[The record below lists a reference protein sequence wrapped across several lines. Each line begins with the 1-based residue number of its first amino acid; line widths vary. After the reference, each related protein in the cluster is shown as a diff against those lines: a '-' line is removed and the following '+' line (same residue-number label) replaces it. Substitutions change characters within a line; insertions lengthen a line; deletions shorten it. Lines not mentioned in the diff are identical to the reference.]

1 MFLYSRKKQDYTWKK
16 KTTVSSTNPI
26 RTVRE
31 LIFKLS
37 QLLEARFPYVWIKG
51 EVTNC
56 TLASSGHIYF
66 SLKDEQELLNCVWFK
81 RYHQDLAFDPLTGEC
96 FENGKKPSLAQSLR
110 DGQEIIC
117 AGKLAVYGA
126 RGQYQ
131 LIVEHALENGI
142 GQLHEAFEKLKQ
154 KLSSEGL
161 FDMKHKK
168 PIPRKLQNI
177 ALITAPT
184 GAVIHDF
191 LRIAQTRGIKSTIHI
206 FPSLVQG
213 DEAPNKLISALQ
225 KAENHIF
232 PNGKKADCIVFIR
245 GGGSIQD
252 LWAFNSEEL
261 ARAIFACSIP
271 IVTGIGHEPDFSIA
285 DYVSDLSCATPSH
298 AAQFLWKDKNSL
310 IQETDDLEYAMR
322 SSFLALLKHHEKE
335 LSFLKRQL
343 ELISPKNKLNEK
355 SYHLMTV
362 SQRLQ
367 KALQIL
373 FQNKQTKLYIAKQK
387 IKRHEPGFTVLFHS
401 ILQLNK
407 EINRY
412 ARTTIKEKEEK
423 LHKLQKQLRQ
433 NFTAYLQDKE
443 FLLQS
448 KALVLEGN
456 NPRKPLEKGY
466 VYAELAGKE
475 QKPVT
480 SVQDLQIN
488 DTLQLYLSDG
498 TISSKIETIA
508 PNKSPKDTL

>member
-1 MFLYSRKKQDYTWKK
+1 M
-16 KTTVSSTNPI
+16 
-26 RTVRE
+26 
-31 LIFKLS
+31 
-37 QLLEARFPYVWIKG
+37 
-51 EVTNC
+51 
-56 TLASSGHIYF
+56 
-66 SLKDEQELLNCVWFK
+66 
-81 RYHQDLAFDPLTGEC
+81 
-96 FENGKKPSLAQSLR
+96 
-110 DGQEIIC
+110 
-117 AGKLAVYGA
+117 
-126 RGQYQ
+126 
-131 LIVEHALENGI
+131 
-142 GQLHEAFEKLKQ
+142 HEAFEKLKQ

-161 FDMKHKK
+161 FDTKHKK

-271 IVTGIGHEPDFSIA
+271 VVTGIGHEPDFSIA

-343 ELISPKNKLNEK
+343 ELIFPKNKLNEK

-423 LHKLQKQLRQ
+423 LHKLQNNSGKILRLICRIR
-433 NFTAYLQDKE
+433 NF
-443 FLLQS
+443 S
-448 KALVLEGN
+448 C
-456 NPRKPLEKGY
+456 NPRLLFWKAIIPVSLLKKDMFMPNLREK
-466 VYAELAGKE
+466 
-475 QKPVT
+475 
-480 SVQDLQIN
+480 
-488 DTLQLYLSDG
+488 
-498 TISSKIETIA
+498 
-508 PNKSPKDTL
+508 NKNP

>member
-1 MFLYSRKKQDYTWKK
+1 
-16 KTTVSSTNPI
+16 
-26 RTVRE
+26 
-31 LIFKLS
+31 
-37 QLLEARFPYVWIKG
+37 
-51 EVTNC
+51 
-56 TLASSGHIYF
+56 
-66 SLKDEQELLNCVWFK
+66 
-81 RYHQDLAFDPLTGEC
+81 
-96 FENGKKPSLAQSLR
+96 
-110 DGQEIIC
+110 
-117 AGKLAVYGA
+117 
-126 RGQYQ
+126 
-131 LIVEHALENGI
+131 
-142 GQLHEAFEKLKQ
+142 
-154 KLSSEGL
+154 
-161 FDMKHKK
+161 
-168 PIPRKLQNI
+168 
-177 ALITAPT
+177 
-184 GAVIHDF
+184 
-191 LRIAQTRGIKSTIHI
+191 
-206 FPSLVQG
+206 
-213 DEAPNKLISALQ
+213 
-225 KAENHIF
+225 
-232 PNGKKADCIVFIR
+232 
-245 GGGSIQD
+245 
-252 LWAFNSEEL
+252 
-261 ARAIFACSIP
+261 
-271 IVTGIGHEPDFSIA
+271 
-285 DYVSDLSCATPSH
+285 
-298 AAQFLWKDKNSL
+298 
-310 IQETDDLEYAMR
+310 MR